1 MTGSE
6 PSRIDRKICKFIDD
20 SWSFQSARKTAARD
34 FRCHLPDIGKSV
46 ANPMPRFA
54 TIVLR

>member
-6 PSRIDRKICKFIDD
+6 LSRIDRKICKFIDD
-20 SWSFQSARKTAARD
+20 SWSFQSARKTAARN

-54 TIVLR
+54 AIV